1 MTPDED
7 SARFDELE
15 ARANELGWELARKGA
30 NPPWGYV
37 LYKPGQPA
45 NPHTASA
52 ARLDPDDEDN
62 LLSGLDS
69 VSHMLDQIQFLQEHE
84 GDE

>member
-1 MTPDED
+1 MTDEE
-7 SARFDELE
+7 SARFDELN
-15 ARANELGWELARKGA
+15 ARANELGWELGRKGE

-37 LYKPGQPA
+37 LYKLDQPA

-52 ARLDPDDEDN
+52 ARLDPEDEDN

-84 GDE
+84 DDE